1 MTIRNLLLIPLIA
14 LMPLSAFSWGQKGHD
29 TTAVIA
35 ERHLTPATQAAV
47 TDLLDGKSLVYYAN
61 WPDNAC
67 HTPEYAYTKTWH
79 YKNIDAGQSYADAPD
94 IPEGNI
100 VVALEEQC
108 RVLADSASTRRQKWL
123 ALVLT
128 VHFMGDLHQ
137 PMHMGRLSD
146 RGGNNHKITFF
157 GAPANLHS
165 VWDTDLPEAAHKWSY
180 TEWADNIDRAT
191 EAQTEEI
198 LSGGTPDRW
207 GEETY
212 GIVEKVYHSTPEG
225 TDVSYDYIAEWTPVV
240 EDRFLRGGLRLA
252 DLLNGIFDPGY
263 VRLNRIDTDNE
274 GEQ

>member
-29 TTAVIA
+29 TTASIA

-137 PMHMGRLSD
+137 PMHMDRLSD
-146 RGGNNHKITFF
+146 RGGNSHKITFF
-157 GAPANLHS
+157 GAPTNLHS

>member
-29 TTAVIA
+29 TTASIA

-108 RVLADSASTRRQKWL
+108 CVLADSASTRRQKWL

-146 RGGNNHKITFF
+146 RGGNSHQITFF
-157 GAPANLHS
+157 GAPTNLHS

-198 LSGGTPDRW
+198 LSGGAPDRW

>member
-29 TTAVIA
+29 TTAAIA
-35 ERHLTPATQAAV
+35 GHHLTPATQAAV

-79 YKNIDAGQSYADAPD
+79 YKNIDAGQSYADAHD

-146 RGGNNHKITFF
+146 RGGNSHKITFF
-157 GAPANLHS
+157 GAPTNLHS

-198 LSGGTPDRW
+198 LSGGTPNRW